1 MILVINVQ
9 SMGDSAAAIALGF
22 KLYDSDVNLSGVIL
36 NKLGSPTHK
45 ALIEEAMKKINVPVY
60 GAIFRDDS
68 VHMPERHL
76 GLTPAG
82 ENNAREVIEKI
93 SEKIAQEVYL
103 DEIIELA
110 KTAPA
115 IEVEEFEAENIKKI

>member
-1 MILVINVQ
+1 M
-9 SMGDSAAAIALGF
+9 
-22 KLYDSDVNLSGVIL
+22 
-36 NKLGSPTHK
+36 
-45 ALIEEAMKKINVPVY
+45 PVY

-93 SEKIAQEVYL
+93 SEKL
-103 DEIIELA
+103 L
-110 KTAPA
+110 
-115 IEVEEFEAENIKKI
+115 KKYI

>member
-1 MILVINVQ
+1 
-9 SMGDSAAAIALGF
+9 
-22 KLYDSDVNLSGVIL
+22 
-36 NKLGSPTHK
+36 
-45 ALIEEAMKKINVPVY
+45 MKKINVPVY

-93 SEKIAQEVYL
+93 SEKNCSRSI
-103 DEIIELA
+103 
-110 KTAPA
+110 
-115 IEVEEFEAENIKKI
+115 FR

>member
-1 MILVINVQ
+1 
-9 SMGDSAAAIALGF
+9 
-22 KLYDSDVNLSGVIL
+22 
-36 NKLGSPTHK
+36 
-45 ALIEEAMKKINVPVY
+45 MKKINVPVY

-115 IEVEEFEAENIKKI
+115 IEVEEFEAENNQKRYNYRYCTR

>member
-1 MILVINVQ
+1 
-9 SMGDSAAAIALGF
+9 
-22 KLYDSDVNLSGVIL
+22 
-36 NKLGSPTHK
+36 
-45 ALIEEAMKKINVPVY
+45 MKKINVPVY

-110 KTAPA
+110 KTHQLLKLKNLKLK
-115 IEVEEFEAENIKKI
+115 ISKKI